1 MCVCVCVCVC
11 ARACVCNQHP
21 KTFLALYFH
30 VAKRGLFCF
39 MSVSD
44 VCADDNDQLTYRIP
58 KGIAGDKF
66 TVDAVTGLIT
76 TTQPLDREEKDT
88 YTITGNR

>member
-1 MCVCVCVCVC
+1 
-11 ARACVCNQHP
+11 
-21 KTFLALYFH
+21 
-30 VAKRGLFCF
+30 
-39 MSVSD
+39 MSVPD

-88 YTITGNR
+88 YTITGNC

>member
-1 MCVCVCVCVC
+1 
-11 ARACVCNQHP
+11 
-21 KTFLALYFH
+21 
-30 VAKRGLFCF
+30 